1 MIPTLNSPRD
11 GILAF
16 LGLPGGRRVAGG
28 RRWPS
33 SPSTPNL
40 YTAMLACSTGL
51 MLPLYANTQYA
62 LLYNTSTLFS
72 TGSLP
77 YIEAATACAQSIA
90 SESNCLQE
98 QVFLS
103 RSTR

>member
-1 MIPTLNSPRD
+1 KILTLNSPRD

-40 YTAMLACSTGL
+40 YTSMFASSTGL
-51 MLPLYANTQYA
+51 MLPLYANPQYV
-62 LLYNTSTLFS
+62 LL
-72 TGSLP
+72 
-77 YIEAATACAQSIA
+77 
-90 SESNCLQE
+90 
-98 QVFLS
+98 
-103 RSTR
+103 